1 MDVLVTYDIADTQG
15 DGAPRLRG
23 IAQIC
28 EKYGERVQFSVF
40 ECRLSAERLARLI
53 AELELVIDR
62 RLDSVNVYRFSG
74 RIADSTLRLGRGPGR
89 ELGQPW
95 LL

>member
-15 DGAPRLRG
+15 EGASRLRG

-53 AELELVIDR
+53 AELGLVIDR
-62 RLDSVNVYRFSG
+62 KLDSVNVYRLSG
-74 RIADSTLRLGRGPGR
+74 AVADSTIRLGHGPGR
-89 ELGQPW
+89 ELGRPW
-95 LL
+95 IL